1 MWTLGMTILG
11 MHSSNFRGG
20 YINFRGTA
28 DLEGNFLAPKAVS
41 IGQRE
46 ISVELVSV
54 PALFGG

>member
-20 YINFRGTA
+20 YINFRGAA
-28 DLEGNFLAPKAVS
+28 DLEGSFLAPKAVS

-46 ISVELVSV
+46 ISVELV
-54 PALFGG
+54 